1 MEEQSAPSKTKADHY
16 TARLFAA
23 GGVRQTL
30 TAVEGRMPCNKNST
44 GQASA
49 PQGNRI

>member
-1 MEEQSAPSKTKADHY
+1 MEGQSAPPKTKADHY

-30 TAVEGRMPCNKNST
+30 TAVEDSVKSVGLQPLRDSFM
-44 GQASA
+44 
-49 PQGNRI
+49 